1 MATRLAVQHVANR
14 GKVATEREAVNIF
27 ARPWLPQQPLVER
40 RLDKRVVE
48 SRCSR
53 TDFTVVVSAA
63 ASRAAAF
70 NIKVRGDLQ
79 PLFYQNADPASV
91 RN

>member
-1 MATRLAVQHVANR
+1 MGEDYGQTHVGFAGKALATRLAVQHMANR
-14 GKVATEREAVNIF
+14 GKVATEREAVNAPGCLSCLII
-27 ARPWLPQQPLVER
+27 ER

-70 NIKVRGDLQ
+70 N
-79 PLFYQNADPASV
+79 
-91 RN
+91 